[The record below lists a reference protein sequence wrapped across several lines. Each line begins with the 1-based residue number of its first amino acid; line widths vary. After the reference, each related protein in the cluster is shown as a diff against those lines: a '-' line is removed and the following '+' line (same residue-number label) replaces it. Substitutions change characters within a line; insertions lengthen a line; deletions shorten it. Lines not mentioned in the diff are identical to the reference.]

1 MSFITSY
8 CLYLLL
14 IYRQRD
20 LVGIFLCIL
29 GALSVVSS
37 AKPTDTRLSMEGLIN
52 ALKQPL
58 FIAYSILSLVGS
70 ILLAIISE
78 GNKGR
83 EWVWVDVGLCA
94 IFGGYT
100 VLATK
105 GLSTLL
111 SLELIGI
118 FKEWITYPLVF
129 ILLGTGILQIRYLNR
144 ALMNFDSKTVIP
156 TQFVFFNLAAI
167 VGSAILYRDFEHVDF
182 HTFLT
187 FVYGCVA
194 TFLGVFIL
202 TSTSGAASEGK
213 VAGVPGRRVT
223 GTSAVRTITTG
234 TPLVVLDDA
243 GVAPVMEPVGGPATL
258 EGAANAATAGNGG
271 AAAARTILHA
281 KGSRASLSMSPGQV
295 REPSCYLPSLFMASE
310 LFLVFVACHIT
321 VSRLA
326 DPRRSRARRAIR
338 FPGTTYKAFADP
350 KKIPCHGS
358 SRWRSGTDCA
368 SDSSTENHSIQE
380 RQSEHSICAGNKS

>member
-1 MSFITSY
+1 VNVSEKYDICFIIIPNVLHLCLITSIRR
-8 CLYLLL
+8 LLEHTPAL
-14 IYRQRD
+14 QRD

-37 AKPTDTRLSMEGLIN
+37 AKPTDTRLSMEGLIT

-78 GNKGR
+78 GNKGC

-118 FKEWITYPLVF
+118 FKEWITYPLIIV
-129 ILLGTGILQIRYLNR
+129 LLGTGILQIRYLNR
-144 ALMNFDSKTVIP
+144 ALMHFDSKIVIP
-156 TQFVFFNLAAI
+156 TQFVFFNLTAI

-187 FVYGCVA
+187 FVYGCVT

-202 TSTSGAASEGK
+202 TWTNGDASEGK
-213 VAGVPGRRVT
+213 VAGVPGRRAT
-223 GTSAVRTITTG
+223 STSAVTTG
-234 TPLVVLDDA
+234 TPLMVLDDPIVAAVVEPA
-243 GVAPVMEPVGGPATL
+243 GSPVTPA
-258 EGAANAATAGNGG
+258 GAANAATGG
-271 AAAARTILHA
+271 APTARAILHA

-295 REPSCYLPSLFMASE
+295 RELCCLHP
-310 LFLVFVACHIT
+310 
-321 VSRLA
+321 
-326 DPRRSRARRAIR
+326 
-338 FPGTTYKAFADP
+338 
-350 KKIPCHGS
+350 IPLCGL
-358 SRWRSGTDCA
+358 
-368 SDSSTENHSIQE
+368 
-380 RQSEHSICAGNKS
+380 